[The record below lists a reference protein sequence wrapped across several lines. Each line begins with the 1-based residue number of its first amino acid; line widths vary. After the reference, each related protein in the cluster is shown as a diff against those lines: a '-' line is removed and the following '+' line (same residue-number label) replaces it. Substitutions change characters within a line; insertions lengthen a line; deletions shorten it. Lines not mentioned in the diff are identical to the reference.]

1 MSKRLGL
8 ALLAISC
15 KEIAPYTSAKMV
27 TELKIVK
34 CDNILSIDGSVLH
47 THVAEP
53 MTTGI
58 SA

>member
-1 MSKRLGL
+1 MAGWD
-8 ALLAISC
+8 IS

-58 SA
+58 SAYGPGTA